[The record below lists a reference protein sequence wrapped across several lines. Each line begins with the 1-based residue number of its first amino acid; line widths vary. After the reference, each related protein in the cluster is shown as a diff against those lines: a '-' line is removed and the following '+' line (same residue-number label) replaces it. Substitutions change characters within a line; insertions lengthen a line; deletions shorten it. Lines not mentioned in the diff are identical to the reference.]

1 MSEIRRKEGYRYFT
15 VEGLRRLGIDLYEK
29 YGLSRE
35 DAALALDVILTSDQM
50 GIESHGVNRLTMYTD
65 NFELGRV
72 HVDAKP
78 EIVYETPVSA
88 VIDANECM
96 GHVAGVLGMR
106 TAIEK
111 AKKTGIAMVN
121 VRNSNHFGI
130 AGYYSLRACNEGM
143 IGISMT
149 NAEATVVPT
158 FSRKPMMGTN
168 PIAVSVPA
176 DPYPWHMDFAT
187 SIITNGKCEVYAKT
201 GHALPD
207 GVLIDRDGKPCND
220 PNTFLEIRRN
230 KTLGGLAPLGGL
242 GEGLSGYKGYG
253 FSFLVDI
260 LSAVMSGGCVSNQCR
275 AVKNQDRV
283 CHFFAAIDP
292 AIWGD
297 PQTIR
302 ARLSQEMEKLRNA
315 PLADGAERIYVHGDK
330 EVEAQEF
337 VRKNGVGINEATLRD
352 IRQRCEKFGM
362 LLEDYLDEVS
372 EE

>member
-1 MSEIRRKEGYRYFT
+1 MEELKRKEGYRYFEIESIRKLG
-15 VEGLRRLGIDLYEK
+15 VELYTR
-29 YGLSRE
+29 YGLPRE
-35 DAALALDVILTSDQM
+35 YAQLALDVILTSDQM

-72 HVDAKP
+72 HMDAKP

-88 VIDANECM
+88 VVEANECM
-96 GHVAGVLGMR
+96 GQVASVFGMR

-130 AGYYSLRACNEGM
+130 AGYYSLMACQEGM

-176 DPYPWHMDFAT
+176 EPHPWHMDFAT
-187 SIITNGKCEVYAKT
+187 SIITNGKCEVYAKI
-201 GHALPD
+201 GHTLPD
-207 GVLIDRDGKPCND
+207 GVLIDREGKPCND

-242 GEGLSGYKGYG
+242 GEGLSGHKGYG
-253 FSFLVDI
+253 LSFLVDI
-260 LSAVMSGGCVSNQCR
+260 LTAVMSGGFVSSQCR
-275 AVKNQDRV
+275 TVKSEDRV

-297 PQTIR
+297 REELRQ
-302 ARLSQEMEKLRNA
+302 RLTCELEKLRSA
-315 PLADGAERIYVHGDK
+315 PLADGADRIYVHGDK
-330 EVEAQEF
+330 EVEAQKFALE
-337 VRKNGVGINEATLRD
+337 NGIGMNEVTLRD
-352 IRQRCEKFGM
+352 IRLRCEKFGIQM
-362 LLEDYLDEVS
+362 ENYLVELA
-372 EE
+372 

>member
-1 MSEIRRKEGYRYFT
+1 MSELCRKEGYRYFD
-15 VEGLRRLGIDLYEK
+15 VESIRRLGVELYTK
-29 YGLSRE
+29 YGLPRE
-35 DAALALDVILTSDQM
+35 YAELALDVILTSDLM

-72 HVDAKP
+72 HMDAHP

-88 VIDANECM
+88 VVEANECM
-96 GHVAGVLGMR
+96 GQAASVFGMR

-130 AGYYSLRACNEGM
+130 AGYYSLMACKEGM

-158 FSRKPMMGTN
+158 FARKPMMGTN

-176 DPYPWHMDFAT
+176 EPHPWHMDFAT
-187 SIITNGKCEVYAKT
+187 SIITNGKCEVYAKID
-201 GHALPD
+201 HDLPD
-207 GVLIDRDGKPCND
+207 GVLIDRDGKPSND
-220 PNTFLEIRRN
+220 PNVFLEIRRN

-242 GEGLSGYKGYG
+242 GEGLSGHKGYG
-253 FSFLVDI
+253 LSFLVDI
-260 LSAVMSGGCVSNQCR
+260 LCAVMSGGYVSNQCR
-275 AVKNQDRV
+275 VVKSQDRV

-297 PQTIR
+297 PETIKE
-302 ARLSQEMEKLRNA
+302 RLTAEMDKLRSA

-330 EVEAQEF
+330 EVEAQKF
-337 VRKNGVGINEATLRD
+337 AAQNGVGMNQVTLRD
-352 IRQRCEKFGM
+352 VRARCEKFGINM
-362 LLEDYLDEVS
+362 DDYLVEMA
-372 EE
+372 